1 MDYICFTIPWDSYRQ
16 GFSMTV
22 LLVQVSDLTNGM
34 KKSDISVV
42 PTNRTAEL
50 ELHKPFA
57 QLKLSW

>member
-1 MDYICFTIPWDSYRQ
+1 MDSYRQ

-22 LLVQVSDLTNGM
+22 LLAQVSDLTNGM
-34 KKSDISVV
+34 KMSDISVV
-42 PTNRTAEL
+42 PTNRMAEL